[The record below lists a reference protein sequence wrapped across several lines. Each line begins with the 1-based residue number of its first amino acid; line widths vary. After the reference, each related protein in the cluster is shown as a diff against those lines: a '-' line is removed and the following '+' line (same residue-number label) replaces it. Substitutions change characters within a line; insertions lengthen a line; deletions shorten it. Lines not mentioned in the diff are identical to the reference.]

1 MATGSIET
9 GRWMAMRMLP
19 PWAADA
25 AADAPALAPE
35 VAAGEPP
42 AAVAD
47 GELVEPPHAAITA
60 LIEPIEMPTIA
71 ARWMNSRRLSRPAAK
86 ASITSSCRGA
96 ADRRTL
102 SNLG

>member
-1 MATGSIET
+1 MPTGSTET
-9 GRWMAMRMLP
+9 GRWIATRIVP
-19 PWAADA
+19 PC
-25 AADAPALAPE
+25 AADAPAEAPALAAE

-47 GELVEPPHAAITA
+47 GELVVPPHAAITA
-60 LIEPIEMPTIA
+60 LIEPIDRPTIA

-86 ASITSSCRGA
+86 ASITSSCSGA